1 MNDEFSRSLPDRP
14 SLENL
19 KKQAKSLLKDFQAQ
33 DELAVSLVEH
43 HERQIDAANFQLQDA
58 QRVLAKSYGFGQAFD
73 MTPLMV
79 ACGEGFVEAT
89 ETLLGLGA
97 DVNARNDRGQSALHL
112 AARRFWNGQPYD
124 QVIELLLRLG
134 ADKSAKD
141 DQGNVPEI

>member
-1 MNDEFSRSLPDRP
+1 
-14 SLENL
+14 
-19 KKQAKSLLKDFQAQ
+19 
-33 DELAVSLVEH
+33 
-43 HERQIDAANFQLQDA
+43 
-58 QRVLAKSYGFGQAFD
+58 